1 MAMSKT
7 AITIALAGALAF
19 SSGVARAQEG
29 QEKTNLLAGKRLFN
43 AYCSLCH
50 GENGRGH
57 GPLASKLTLKR
68 PVADLTA
75 DKYQSRSVDDL
86 TRLVQ
91 GYSRDNSQM
100 PKWENA
106 IPERNLRQVAAYVL
120 ALTQTDLRLR
130 GDARRG
136 KEIFRQ
142 SCVACHGPGGQGNG
156 VLAQLLAVKMI
167 DYTTK
172 ALAQVSDQELID
184 TITKGRGQFMPA
196 WTGTLSSEEIK
207 DVAAYVR
214 TLYQQ

>member
-1 MAMSKT
+1 MAIHKT
-7 AITIALAGALAF
+7 AAIIALAFALAF
-19 SSGVARAQEG
+19 SAGEARAQEG
-29 QEKTNLLAGKRLFN
+29 HDKTNLLVGKRLFN

-50 GENGRGH
+50 GDNGRGH
-57 GPLASKLTLKR
+57 GPLAGKLALKR
-68 PVADLTA
+68 PVANLTA
-75 DKYQSRSVDDL
+75 DKYQSMSADDL
-86 TRLVQ
+86 TRLIQ
-91 GYSRDNSQM
+91 GYSRENSQM

-120 ALTQTDLRLR
+120 ALTQTDIRLR

-156 VLAQLLAVKMI
+156 VLAQLMAVKMI

-172 ALAQVSDQELID
+172 ALSQVSDQELID
-184 TITKGRGQFMPA
+184 TVTKGKGQFMPA